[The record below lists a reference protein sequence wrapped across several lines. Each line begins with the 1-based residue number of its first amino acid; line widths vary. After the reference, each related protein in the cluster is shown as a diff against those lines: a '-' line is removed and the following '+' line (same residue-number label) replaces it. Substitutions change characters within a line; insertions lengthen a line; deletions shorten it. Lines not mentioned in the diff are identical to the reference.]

1 MVSRTLEEIEQQI
14 KALQAE
20 AEELRLAEGIEQLR
34 VVIRKYKVGLPHFRI
49 ALGADKLGAD
59 KKRKHSSRKL
69 SPTHR
74 NPNNPAETWTGR
86 GRKPR
91 WLVAALDAG
100 NTVEECRIGRSTLP
114 DAVPTHQTL

>member
-1 MVSRTLEEIEQQI
+1 MASKSLDEIERQI

-20 AEELRLAEGIEQLR
+20 AEELKLAEGIEQLR
-34 VVIRKYKVGLPHFRI
+34 IVIGKYKVGLPHFRI
-49 ALGADKLGAD
+49 ALATV
-59 KKRKHSSRKL
+59 KKRKRASGKI
-69 SPTHR
+69 SPAYR

-100 NTVEECRIGRSTLP
+100 STVDQCRIGHSTLP
-114 DAVPTHQTL
+114 DAVPAQLSL

>member
-1 MVSRTLEEIEQQI
+1 MVTRSLEELEQQI
-14 KALQAE
+14 KVLQAE
-20 AEELRLAEGIEQLR
+20 AEELRVAEGIEQLR
-34 VVIRKYKVGLPHFRI
+34 IVIRKYKVGLSHFKV
-49 ALGADKLGAD
+49 ALGADR
-59 KKRKHSSRKL
+59 KRKPASKKL

-100 NTVEECRIGRSTLP
+100 NTVEQCRIGRPTAQ
-114 DAVPTHQTL
+114 DAPPTY

>member
-1 MVSRTLEEIEQQI
+1 MVSRTLEELEHQI

-20 AEELRLAEGIEQLR
+20 AEELRVAEGIEQLR
-34 VVIRKYKVGLPHFRI
+34 IVIRKYRLGLSHCKI
-49 ALGADKLGAD
+49 ALGGD
-59 KKRKHSSRKL
+59 KKRKPVTRKL

-91 WLVAALDAG
+91 WLVAALNAG
-100 NTVEECRIGRSTLP
+100 NTVEQCRISHSPPPNAIPAHPALS
-114 DAVPTHQTL
+114 

>member
-1 MVSRTLEEIEQQI
+1 MASRSLEELEQQI

-34 VVIRKYKVGLPHFRI
+34 VIIRKYRVGPSHFKI
-49 ALGADKLGAD
+49 ALGAD
-59 KKRKHSSRKL
+59 KKRKSVSRKL

-74 NPNNPAETWTGR
+74 NPNNFTETWTGR
-86 GRKPR
+86 GRRPR

-100 NTVEECRIGRSTLP
+100 NTVEQCEIGRSPLPEAMRTL
-114 DAVPTHQTL
+114 QTL

>member
-1 MVSRTLEEIEQQI
+1 MVSRSLEEVEQQI

-34 VVIRKYKVGLPHFRI
+34 IVIRKYKVGLSHFKI
-49 ALGADKLGAD
+49 ALGAD
-59 KKRKHSSRKL
+59 KKRKPVSRKL

-100 NTVEECRIGRSTLP
+100 NTVEQCRIGYSALPNSMPAHHTL
-114 DAVPTHQTL
+114 